1 MALTPADFKIRYPEF
16 DSIPDARVQFMLDDA
31 ALEVSEARWDT
42 LYEKGSM
49 LLAAHFL
56 QLDLN
61 RQETEDDDSSEE
73 GNLASKSIGDVSYS
87 FAKAASE
94 STSDDWYLQTSYGT
108 EYLRL
113 KKRVGMGI
121 VAVTKVN
128 INV

>member
-49 LLAAHFL
+49 LLAAHLL

-87 FAKAASE
+87 FTKAASE
-94 STSDDWYLQTSYGT
+94 STSADWYLQTSYGT

-113 KKRVGMGI
+113 KKRVGMGV
-121 VAVTKVN
+121 VAVTNVS

>member
-16 DSIPDARVQFMLDDA
+16 SEVDDSRVQFMLDDA
-31 ALEVSEARWDT
+31 ALEVSETRWDT

-49 LLAAHFL
+49 ALAAHL
-56 QLDLN
+56 LSISQSN
-61 RQETEDDDSSEE
+61 SEDDDSGGEE
-73 GNLASKSIGDVSYS
+73 GNLTSKSIGDVSYS
-87 FAKAASE
+87 FAKATSE
-94 STSDDWYLQTSYGT
+94 SSSDDWYLSTSYGA

-121 VAVTKVN
+121 VAVTEVN

>member
-31 ALEVSEARWDT
+31 VLEVSEARWDT

-49 LLAAHFL
+49 LLAAHLL

-87 FAKAASE
+87 FTKAASE

-113 KKRVGMGI
+113 KKRVGMGV
-121 VAVTKVN
+121 VAVTNVS